1 MVINDLY
8 KKAKKT
14 LEANILKYPE
24 ASFVTAGGNQF
35 KTLWVRDFCYSVP
48 GLLAL
53 DYAELV
59 KNQLQFILKY
69 RHQNG
74 FLPRGL
80 DVVAPQLRVVL
91 NLLFKELSFYKYP
104 TKFSD
109 FKTRIKPEYLG
120 EHKTVAFDSNILFVW
135 AYLKYVEKTSDRF
148 VSEDLLLGLL
158 TTYRSYYSEGLFTQ
172 PPFSD
177 WQDSACRSESML
189 LFQIQFLSVLKKL
202 EPAVIEKLKFV
213 TDDNLSTQI
222 LAHYFDEKSYRFF
235 QDKPKKQMSLEL
247 YGFIFSENLFP
258 QLDKT
263 KLYSNLKSSPLWA
276 ANLVPGVPVYPPYSG
291 VEISWTTKAVGLG
304 GYHDSFHWGWL
315 IAESVKIA
323 IIAGDYAEAQRVE
336 EFFYNATKNN
346 DYLAE
351 IYMQNNQN
359 LRVFKNFL
367 YQSEMPFTWTAAK
380 WIEALSYK

>member
-1 MVINDLY
+1 MVVENLL
-8 KKAKKT
+8 KKAKRT

-53 DYAELV
+53 DYLELV
-59 KNQLQFILKY
+59 KKQLQLILQF

-80 DVVAPQLRVVL
+80 DVLAPQTRVVL
-91 NLLFKELSFYKYP
+91 NLLFKNLTVYQYPQSFA
-104 TKFSD
+104 D
-109 FKTRIKPEYLG
+109 FKSRINPEYFG

-135 AYLKYVEKTSDRF
+135 AYLKYVEKTSDHF
-148 VSEDLLLGLL
+148 IDEESLLGLL
-158 TTYRSYYSEGLFTQ
+158 TTYQPYYVQGLFTQ

-177 WQDSACRSESML
+177 WQDSACRAESML

-202 EPAVIEKLKFV
+202 DPEVAKKLKLV
-213 TDDNLSTQI
+213 TYDNLSAQI
-222 LAHYFDEKSYRFF
+222 LAHFFDEKNYRFF
-235 QDKPKKQMSLEL
+235 QDKQKKQMSLEV

-258 QLDKT
+258 QLDKA
-263 KLYSNLKSSPLWA
+263 KLYSSLKYSPLWA
-276 ANLVPGVPVYPPYSG
+276 SYFIPGVPVYPPYSG
-291 VEISWTTKAVGLG
+291 ADISWTTKAVGLG

-315 IAESVKIA
+315 IAEAVKIA
-323 IIAGDYAEAQRVE
+323 ILAGDYAEAQRIE
-336 EFFYNATKNN
+336 EFFDKAIAGN

-351 IYMQNNQN
+351 IYIQNNQS
-359 LRVFKNFL
+359 LKIFKNFL
-367 YQSEMPFTWTAAK
+367 YQSEIPFTWTAAK
-380 WIEALSYK
+380 WIEALSNK